1 MNEEDAVNDDRKKQV
16 IEAWAAAWDR
26 GEVDALDR
34 LLSADYRRRTSS
46 ADQGQSRAEFKAS
59 ILTTRSAF
67 PDLVT
72 NIDEIIVEDDRVAL
86 RWHSLGRHDGSF
98 LGVPPTHRTV
108 EVHGSTFAR
117 FEDDAI
123 VEEFVTWDPRAMLSA
138 LGIISVGEDR

>member
-86 RWHSLGRHDGSF
+86 R
-98 LGVPPTHRTV
+98 
-108 EVHGSTFAR
+108 
-117 FEDDAI
+117 
-123 VEEFVTWDPRAMLSA
+123 
-138 LGIISVGEDR
+138 